1 MKVTSGK
8 GENAHN
14 YVSKI
19 IEDSKIGEWNEFKN
33 EFTVKEGGEK
43 INVTVYRWA
52 DGTSMCIDDFL
63 VKKIN

>member
-1 MKVTSGK
+1 M
-8 GENAHN
+8 
-14 YVSKI
+14 
-19 IEDSKIGEWNEFKN
+19 GEWNEFKN
-33 EFTVKEGGEK
+33 EFTVKEGAEK